1 MEKAVKEQLVTD
13 LQQKFSTAKGFFVTD
28 YSGLNVAQVTE
39 LRRKL
44 RESSIEYKVVKN
56 TLARLALNN
65 LGYQGL
71 DEHFLGPTA
80 VAYAFKDPA
89 APAKIIEEF
98 LKSHR
103 ELQKPEIKI
112 GVIEK
117 QVLSAADMKD
127 IVNLPSRETLI
138 AMLLGGLNAPISG
151 FVGVLNSLLT
161 KLVLVLKAV
170 EEKKSQE

>member
-1 MEKAVKEQLVTD
+1 MEKAVKEQLVND
-13 LQQKFSTAKGFFVTD
+13 LQEKFSTAKSFFVTD

-56 TLARLALNN
+56 TLAQLALHN

-80 VAYAFKDPA
+80 IAYAFKDPA
-89 APAKIIEEF
+89 APAKIIDEF

-103 ELQKPEIKI
+103 EIQKPEIKV

-117 QVLSAADMKD
+117 QILSAVDMKD
-127 IVNLPSRETLI
+127 IVNLPPKETLI
-138 AMLLGGLNAPISG
+138 AMLMGGLNAPISG
-151 FVGVLNSLLT
+151 FVGALNGLIT
-161 KLVLVLKAV
+161 KLVLVLKSI
-170 EEKKSQE
+170 EEKKSKE